1 MDAPTETIAI
11 HDVRTIAERICGYVE
26 DVIEGKTQAV
36 ELTVTTLLA
45 GGHLL
50 IEDVPGTG
58 KTLLAKTLAR
68 ALGAESRRVQFTP
81 DLLPSD
87 ITGASI
93 FNQATREFEF
103 RPGAVFT
110 HVLLADEINRASPK
124 TQSALLEAMEENAV
138 SVDGATRELADPFM
152 VIATSNPVEMD
163 GTFDL
168 PEAQRDRFLVKL
180 SMGYPSAGAEVRMLA
195 AQAGGHDGRLAEP
208 VAAVGDVREAIRAV
222 AHVYCAPDVME
233 YAVALARTTRSS
245 RELTL
250 GVSPRASVH
259 LIRVAKARAAMAG
272 RDHVLPSDLQA
283 LIGPVWGHRV
293 HVSSSAAAAGISEY
307 DVLERVVE
315 STPVSAP
322 AGRA

>member
-1 MDAPTETIAI
+1 MAM

-26 DVIEGKTQAV
+26 NVIEGKTQAV

-195 AQAGGHDGRLAEP
+195 AHSGGHDGRPAET
-208 VAAVGDVREAIRAV
+208 VAAVGDVRAAIRAV
-222 AHVYCAPDVME
+222 AHVYCATDVME

-245 RELTL
+245 RELIL

-293 HVSSSAAAAGISEY
+293 HVSSSAAAAGISEN

-315 STPVSAP
+315 STPVSGP